1 MKTVEYIKKKKTL
14 ALLNEIIF
22 TGQISMEE
30 FEEVIQLL
38 VKQQNMNC
46 PLDQISDIAR
56 SIDLNHDGRIDFN
69 EFLEAFR
76 IVDSFGKFSEVQ
88 QQDLKSISS
97 LDSIMTMKNCSFSMG
112 TKRRISNLD
121 DIKEYRPWAR
131 QSVLTYG
138 VSKLSCF
145 GILFFIYFGS
155 MKSRYCYVSKYL
167 YIHVLLLQFLT
178 LCRHY
183 NLGLIFYWWIF

>member
-1 MKTVEYIKKKKTL
+1 
-14 ALLNEIIF
+14 
-22 TGQISMEE
+22 MEE

-88 QQDLKSISS
+88 QHDLKSISS

-131 QSVLTYG
+131 QSVLTYYMYL
-138 VSKLSCF
+138 VLRNFS
-145 GILFFIYFGS
+145 FIDFGS
-155 MKSRYCYVSKYL
+155 LKSDLVMFL
-167 YIHVLLLQFLT
+167 NIYIHFLQFLT
-178 LCRHY
+178 LYRH
-183 NLGLIFYWWIF
+183 

>member
-1 MKTVEYIKKKKTL
+1 MKTVEYIKKKTL
-14 ALLNEIIF
+14 ALLNELIF

-138 VSKLSCF
+138 VSKLCLKLEFFFWYILVAWNQILLCF
-145 GILFFIYFGS
+145 SIFIYT
-155 MKSRYCYVSKYL
+155 C
-167 YIHVLLLQFLT
+167 T
-178 LCRHY
+178 LFAISY
-183 NLGLIFYWWIF
+183 TV